1 MIKFFNGDLLKSGCD
16 IICHQV
22 NEYGV
27 MGAGIAKQIKE
38 KYPKA
43 FADYTNAIREAAR
56 KCKNLPFIALS
67 KQPDGVIVANM
78 FTQRNGE
85 TNLEILRNAVVFLG
99 MQIFDLFVTKL
110 KFNDMTVA
118 FFDRPFRV
126 GIPYKYGCGI
136 AKGDWGEVRKIWAD
150 VFGEM
155 EYIDL
160 EVWKYNQK
168 IK

>member
-27 MGAGIAKQIKE
+27 MEAGIAKQIKE

-43 FADYTNAIREAAR
+43 FADYTKAIKDA
-56 KCKNLPFIALS
+56 KSKGKNLPLLALS
-67 KQPDGVIVANM
+67 KQPNGIVVANM
-78 FTQRNGE
+78 FTRSNGK
-85 TNLEILRNAVVFLG
+85 TDLELLRHATVLLA
-99 MQIFDLFVTKL
+99 MQILDLFITKL
-110 KFNDMTVA
+110 KFNEITGV

-136 AKGDWGEVRKIWAD
+136 AKGDWESVLKIWEE
-150 VFGEM
+150 VFGEL

-160 EVWKYNQK
+160 EVWKYSPK

>member
-1 MIKFFNGDLLKSGCD
+1 MIKFFNGDLLKSECD

-43 FADYTNAIREAAR
+43 FADYTKAITGE
-56 KCKNLPFIALS
+56 NLPLIALS
-67 KQPDGVIVANM
+67 KQPDGIVVANM
-78 FTQRNGE
+78 FTQRNGK
-85 TNLEILRNAVVFLG
+85 TDLELLHNAAVLLS
-99 MQIFDLFVTKL
+99 MQIIDLFITKV
-110 KFNDMTVA
+110 KINEITGI

-136 AKGDWGEVRKIWAD
+136 AKGDWENVLKIWED
-150 VFGEM
+150 VFREL

>member
-27 MGAGIAKQIKE
+27 MGAGIAKQIKD

-43 FADYTNAIREAAR
+43 FADYTKAI
-56 KCKNLPFIALS
+56 KGKTIKGKNPPLFALS
-67 KQPDGVIVANM
+67 KQPDGVVVANM

-85 TNLEILRNAVVFLG
+85 TDLELLRNAVVFLG
-99 MQIFDLFVTKL
+99 MQIIDLFVTKL
-110 KFNDMTVA
+110 KFNEMTGV

-136 AKGDWGEVRKIWAD
+136 AKGDWESVLKIWED
-150 VFGEM
+150 VFGQL

-160 EVWKYNQK
+160 EVWKYNPK

>member
-1 MIKFFNGDLLKSGCD
+1 MVKFLEGDLLESGCD

-43 FADYTNAIREAAR
+43 FEDYQKAITG
-56 KCKNLPFIALS
+56 KGFPLFALS

-78 FTQRNGE
+78 FTQRDGE
-85 TNLEILRNAVVFLG
+85 TNLELLRSAVFLLG
-99 MQIFDLFVTKL
+99 AQIVDLSITKIR
-110 KFNDMTVA
+110 FNDMNGA

-136 AKGDWGEVRKIWAD
+136 AKGDWDKVWKIWAG

-155 EYIDL
+155 ENIDL
-160 EVWKYNQK
+160 EVWKYNTK

>member
-1 MIKFFNGDLLKSGCD
+1 
-16 IICHQV
+16 
-22 NEYGV
+22 
-27 MGAGIAKQIKE
+27 MG
-38 KYPKA
+38 
-43 FADYTNAIREAAR
+43 RE
-56 KCKNLPFIALS
+56 NLPLIALS
-67 KQPDGVIVANM
+67 KQTDSVVANM

-99 MQIFDLFVTKL
+99 MQIIDLFITKL
-110 KFNDMTVA
+110 KFNEMTGI

-136 AKGDWGEVRKIWAD
+136 AKGDWESILKVWKV

-155 EYIDL
+155 ENIDL

>member
-43 FADYTNAIREAAR
+43 FDDYTNAIKEAAS
-56 KCKNLPFIALS
+56 KCKDLPFIALS

-78 FTQRNGE
+78 FTQRNGK
-85 TNLEILRNAVVFLG
+85 TDIEILRNAVFLLA
-99 MQIFDLFVTKL
+99 MQIYDLFIIKL
-110 KFNDMTVA
+110 KFNEMTGI

-136 AKGDWGEVRKIWAD
+136 AKGDWESVLKIWED
-150 VFGEM
+150 VFGGL

-160 EVWKYNQK
+160 EVWKYSPK

>member
-27 MGAGIAKQIKE
+27 MDAGIAKQIKE

-43 FADYTNAIREAAR
+43 FDEYTKAIKEA
-56 KCKNLPFIALS
+56 KSKGKNLPMFALS
-67 KQPDGVIVANM
+67 KQPDGIVVANM
-78 FTQRNGE
+78 FTQRNGK
-85 TNLEILRNAVVFLG
+85 TDIEILRNAAVFLSI
-99 MQIFDLFVTKL
+99 QIFDLFMTKV
-110 KFNDMTVA
+110 KIKETTGA

-136 AKGDWGEVRKIWAD
+136 AKEDWESVLKIWED
-150 VFGEM
+150 VFGGL

-160 EVWKYNQK
+160 EVWKYNTK

>member
-43 FADYTNAIREAAR
+43 FAEYTKSIKEV
-56 KCKNLPFIALS
+56 KSKGKNLPLFVLS
-67 KQPDGVIVANM
+67 KQPDSIVVANM
-78 FTQRNGE
+78 FTQRKGE
-85 TNLEILRNAVVFLG
+85 TNLEILRNAVFLLA
-99 MQIFDLFVTKL
+99 MQIYDLFITKL
-110 KFNDMTVA
+110 KFNDMTGV

-136 AKGDWGEVRKIWAD
+136 AKGDWESILKIWED
-150 VFGEM
+150 VFGEL
-155 EYIDL
+155 EYIDF
-160 EVWKYNQK
+160 EVWKYNPK

>member
-22 NEYGV
+22 NEWGV

-43 FADYTNAIREAAR
+43 FADYTKAIREA
-56 KCKNLPFIALS
+56 KSKGKNLPLLALS
-67 KQPDGVIVANM
+67 KQPDGIVVANM

-85 TNLEILRNAVVFLG
+85 TDLELLRNAVVFLG
-99 MQIFDLFVTKL
+99 MPILDLFVTKL
-110 KFNDMTVA
+110 KFKETTGVVV
-118 FFDRPFRV
+118 DRPFRV

-136 AKGDWGEVRKIWAD
+136 AKGDWESVLKIWVE
-150 VFGEM
+150 VFGIL
-155 EYIDL
+155 EYRDL
-160 EVWKYNQK
+160 EVWKY
-168 IK
+168 

>member
-27 MGAGIAKQIKE
+27 MGAGIAKQIKD

-43 FADYTNAIREAAR
+43 FDDYVKAIKE
-56 KCKNLPFIALS
+56 KTSKGENLPLIALS
-67 KQPDGVIVANM
+67 KQPDGIIVANM
-78 FTQRNGE
+78 FTQRKGK

-99 MQIFDLFVTKL
+99 MQIIDLFVTKL
-110 KFNDMTVA
+110 KFNEMTGV

-126 GIPYKYGCGI
+126 GIPYRYGCGI
-136 AKGDWGEVRKIWAD
+136 AKGDWESVLKVWKY
-150 VFGEM
+150 VFGEL

-160 EVWKYNQK
+160 EVWKYNPK

>member
-1 MIKFFNGDLLKSGCD
+1 MVKFFDGDLLKSGCD

-43 FADYTNAIREAAR
+43 FDDYTNAIRDAAS
-56 KCKNLPFIALS
+56 KCKDIPLFALS
-67 KQPDGVIVANM
+67 KQPDGVIVANI

-85 TNLEILRNAVVFLG
+85 TDLELLRNATVLLG
-99 MQIFDLFVTKL
+99 MQILDLFVTKL
-110 KFNDMTVA
+110 KFNDMTGA

-136 AKGDWGEVRKIWAD
+136 AKGDWESVLKIWED
-150 VFGEM
+150 VFGELGSI
-155 EYIDL
+155 EL
-160 EVWKYNQK
+160 EVWKYNPK

>member
-1 MIKFFNGDLLKSGCD
+1 MIKFFDGDLLKSGCD

-22 NEYGV
+22 NEWGV

-43 FADYTNAIREAAR
+43 FADYTNAIKEA
-56 KCKNLPFIALS
+56 KSKGKNLPLLALS

-78 FTQRNGE
+78 FTQRNGK
-85 TNLEILRNAVVFLG
+85 TDLELLRNAAIFLL
-99 MQIFDLFVTKL
+99 MQIFDLFMTKL
-110 KFNDMTVA
+110 KFKETTGV

-126 GIPYKYGCGI
+126 GIPYKYGCCI
-136 AKGDWGEVRKIWAD
+136 AKGDWESILKIWED
-150 VFGEM
+150 VFREL

-160 EVWKYNQK
+160 EVWKYNPK

>member
-43 FADYTNAIREAAR
+43 FADYKKAITGE
-56 KCKNLPFIALS
+56 NLPLIALS
-67 KQPDGVIVANM
+67 KQPDGIVVANM

-99 MQIFDLFVTKL
+99 MQIIDLFVTKL
-110 KFNDMTVA
+110 KFNEMTGV

-136 AKGDWGEVRKIWAD
+136 AKGDWENVLKIWED
-150 VFGEM
+150 VFREL

>member
-1 MIKFFNGDLLKSGCD
+1 MIKFCDGDLLKSGCD

-27 MGAGIAKQIKE
+27 MWEGIAKQIKE

-43 FADYTNAIREAAR
+43 FADYVNTVKGKTI
-56 KCKNLPFIALS
+56 KGKNPPLFALS

-78 FTQRNGE
+78 FTQSNGK
-85 TNLEILRNAVVFLG
+85 TDIEILKKAVTLLALQV
-99 MQIFDLFVTKL
+99 FDLLTTKV
-110 KFNDMTVA
+110 KANDMTGA
-118 FFDRPFRV
+118 FFGRPFRV

-136 AKGDWGEVRKIWAD
+136 AKGDWESVLKVWKDI
-150 VFGEM
+150 FGGL

>member
-1 MIKFFNGDLLKSGCD
+1 MIKFFDGDLLKSGCD

-27 MGAGIAKQIKE
+27 MGAGIAKQIKD

-43 FADYTNAIREAAR
+43 FDDYTNAIKEAAS

-67 KQPDGVIVANM
+67 KQPDGIVVANM
-78 FTQRNGE
+78 FTQRNGK
-85 TNLEILRNAVVFLG
+85 TDLELLRNAVFLLS
-99 MQIFDLFVTKL
+99 MQIYDLFITKL
-110 KFNDMTVA
+110 KFNDMTGA

-136 AKGDWGEVRKIWAD
+136 AKGDCGEVRKIWAD
-150 VFGEM
+150 AFGEM
-155 EYIDL
+155 ANIDL
-160 EVWKYNQK
+160 EMWKYNPK

>member
-1 MIKFFNGDLLKSGCD
+1 MIKFCNGDLLKSGCD

-43 FADYTNAIREAAR
+43 FEDYVKAIKE
-56 KCKNLPFIALS
+56 KTSKGENLPLIALS
-67 KQPDGVIVANM
+67 KQTDGVVVANM
-78 FTQRNGE
+78 FTRRNGE
-85 TNLEILRNAVVFLG
+85 TDLELLRNAAVLLS
-99 MQIFDLFVTKL
+99 MQIIDLFITKL
-110 KFNDMTVA
+110 KFNEMTGV

-126 GIPYKYGCGI
+126 GIPYLYGCGI
-136 AKGDWGEVRKIWAD
+136 AKGDWDEVWKIWAG

-155 EYIDL
+155 ENIDL
-160 EVWKYNQK
+160 EVWKYNPK

>member
-1 MIKFFNGDLLKSGCD
+1 MIKFFNGYLLKSGCD

-43 FADYTNAIREAAR
+43 FDDYTKAIKEA
-56 KCKNLPFIALS
+56 KGKGKNLPMFVLS
-67 KQPDGVIVANM
+67 KQPDSVVVANM

-99 MQIFDLFVTKL
+99 MQIIDLFITKL
-110 KFNDMTVA
+110 KFNEMTGI

-136 AKGDWGEVRKIWAD
+136 AKGDWESILKVWKV

-155 EYIDL
+155 ENIDL
-160 EVWKYNQK
+160 
-168 IK
+168 

>member
-1 MIKFFNGDLLKSGCD
+1 MIKCVNGDLLKSGCD

-43 FADYTNAIREAAR
+43 LADYTKAIKEAAS
-56 KCKNLPFIALS
+56 KCKNLPLIALS
-67 KQPDGVIVANM
+67 KQPDGIVVANM

-85 TNLEILRNAVVFLG
+85 TDLELLRNAVIFLG
-99 MQIFDLFVTKL
+99 MQIIDLFVTKL
-110 KFNDMTVA
+110 KFNDMTGV
-118 FFDRPFRV
+118 FFDRSFRV

-136 AKGDWGEVRKIWAD
+136 AKGDWESVLKIWEE

>member
-1 MIKFFNGDLLKSGCD
+1 MIKFCDGDLLKSGCD

-22 NEYGV
+22 NEYGA
-27 MGAGIAKQIKE
+27 MEAGIAKQIKE

-43 FADYTNAIREAAR
+43 FEDYVNAIKE
-56 KCKNLPFIALS
+56 KTSKGESLPLIALS
-67 KQPDGVIVANM
+67 KQPDGVVVANM
-78 FTQRNGE
+78 FTQRRGE
-85 TNLEILRNAVVFLG
+85 TDLEILRNAVVFIG
-99 MQIFDLFVTKL
+99 MQIIDLFITKL
-110 KFNDMTVA
+110 KFNDKNGV

-136 AKGDWGEVRKIWAD
+136 KKGDWESVLKVWKD
-150 VFGEM
+150 VFREL

-160 EVWKYNQK
+160 EVWKYNPK

>member
-43 FADYTNAIREAAR
+43 FDDYTKAIKEA
-56 KCKNLPFIALS
+56 KGKGKNLPMFVLS
-67 KQPDGVIVANM
+67 KQPDSVVVANM

-99 MQIFDLFVTKL
+99 MQIIDLFITKL
-110 KFNDMTVA
+110 KFNEMTGI

-136 AKGDWGEVRKIWAD
+136 AKGDWESILKVWKV

-155 EYIDL
+155 ENIDL

>member
-1 MIKFFNGDLLKSGCD
+1 MIKFFEGDLLKRGCD

-43 FADYTNAIREAAR
+43 FEDYVKAIKE
-56 KCKNLPFIALS
+56 KTSKGENLPLIALS

-85 TNLEILRNAVVFLG
+85 TDLELLRNAAVFLSI
-99 MQIFDLFVTKL
+99 QIFDLFMTKV
-110 KFNDMTVA
+110 KIKETTGV

-136 AKGDWGEVRKIWAD
+136 AKGDWENVLKVWKD
-150 VFGEM
+150 VFGEL

-160 EVWKYNQK
+160 EVWKYNPK

>member
-1 MIKFFNGDLLKSGCD
+1 MIKFCDGDLLKSGCD

-22 NEYGV
+22 NEWGV
-27 MGAGIAKQIKE
+27 MGAGIAKQIKD

-43 FADYTNAIREAAR
+43 FEDYTKAITGE
-56 KCKNLPFIALS
+56 NLPLIALS

-78 FTQRNGE
+78 FTQRDGE
-85 TNLEILRNAVVFLG
+85 TDIEILRKAVFLLA
-99 MQIFDLFVTKL
+99 MQIYDLFTTKL
-110 KFNDMTVA
+110 KFNDMTGV
-118 FFDRPFRV
+118 FFDRPLRV

-136 AKGDWGEVRKIWAD
+136 AKGDWDEVWKIWAG

-155 EYIDL
+155 ENIDL

>member
-1 MIKFFNGDLLKSGCD
+1 MIKFYNGDLLKSGCD

-27 MGAGIAKQIKE
+27 MGAGIAKQIKD

-43 FADYTNAIREAAR
+43 FEDYQKAITG
-56 KCKNLPFIALS
+56 KNPPLFTLS
-67 KQPDGVIVANM
+67 KQTDGVVVANM

-85 TNLEILRNAVVFLG
+85 TDLELLRNAVILLG
-99 MQIFDLFVTKL
+99 MQIIDLFVTKL
-110 KFNDMTVA
+110 KFNEMTGV

-126 GIPYKYGCGI
+126 GIPHKYGCGI
-136 AKGDWGEVRKIWAD
+136 AKGDWDEVWKIWAG

-155 EYIDL
+155 ENIDL
-160 EVWKYNQK
+160 EVWKYNPK

>member
-1 MIKFFNGDLLKSGCD
+1 MIKFFDGDLLKSGCD

-27 MGAGIAKQIKE
+27 MGAGIAKQIKD

-43 FADYTNAIREAAR
+43 FEDYIKAIKE
-56 KCKNLPFIALS
+56 KTSKGENLPLIALS
-67 KQPDGVIVANM
+67 KQPDGVVIANM
-78 FTQRNGE
+78 FTQRDGK
-85 TNLEILRNAVVFLG
+85 TDLELLHNAVVFLG
-99 MQIFDLFVTKL
+99 MQIIDLFVTKL
-110 KFNDMTVA
+110 KFNETTGA

-126 GIPYKYGCGI
+126 GIPFKYGCGI
-136 AKGDWGEVRKIWAD
+136 AKGDWESVLKIWKD
-150 VFGEM
+150 VFGKL

-160 EVWKYNQK
+160 EVWKYNPK

>member
-1 MIKFFNGDLLKSGCD
+1 MVKFFNGDLLKSGCD

-27 MGAGIAKQIKE
+27 MGAGIAKKIKE

-43 FADYTNAIREAAR
+43 FEDYVKAIKEAAS
-56 KCKNLPFIALS
+56 KCKDLPLFALS

-78 FTQRNGE
+78 FTQRNGK
-85 TNLEILRNAVVFLG
+85 TDIEILRNAAVFLL
-99 MQIFDLFVTKL
+99 MQIFDLFMTKL
-110 KFNDMTVA
+110 KFNDMTGA
-118 FFDRPFRV
+118 FFVRPFRV
-126 GIPYKYGCGI
+126 GIPYLYGCGI
-136 AKGDWGEVRKIWAD
+136 AKGDWGEVRKIWED
-150 VFGEM
+150 VFGGL

-160 EVWKYNQK
+160 EVWKYNTK

>member
-27 MGAGIAKQIKE
+27 MGAGIAKQIKD

-43 FADYTNAIREAAR
+43 FSDYTKAIKEA
-56 KCKNLPFIALS
+56 KSKGKNLPMFALS
-67 KQPDGVIVANM
+67 KQPEGVIVANM
-78 FTQRNGE
+78 FTQRSGK
-85 TNLEILRNAVVFLG
+85 TDLELLNNAAVFLLI
-99 MQIFDLFVTKL
+99 QIFDLFITKL
-110 KFNDMTVA
+110 KFNEMTGV

-136 AKGDWGEVRKIWAD
+136 AKGDWNEVWKVWEG
-150 VFGEM
+150 VFGEL

-160 EVWKYNQK
+160 EVWKYRQK

>member
-43 FADYTNAIREAAR
+43 FADYTKAIKE
-56 KCKNLPFIALS
+56 KTSKGENLPLIALS
-67 KQPDGVIVANM
+67 KQPDGVVIANM
-78 FTQRNGE
+78 FTQRDGK
-85 TNLEILRNAVVFLG
+85 TDIEILRKAVTLLVL
-99 MQIFDLFVTKL
+99 QVFDLFTTKV
-110 KFNDMTVA
+110 KINEMTGA
-118 FFDRPFRV
+118 FFERPFRV

-136 AKGDWGEVRKIWAD
+136 AKGDWESVLKIWKD
-150 VFGEM
+150 VFGEL

-160 EVWKYNQK
+160 EVWKYNPK

>member
-1 MIKFFNGDLLKSGCD
+1 MIKFFDGDLLKSGCD

-43 FADYTNAIREAAR
+43 FDDYVKAIKE
-56 KCKNLPFIALS
+56 KTSKGENLPLIALS
-67 KQPDGVIVANM
+67 KQPDGIVVANM

-85 TNLEILRNAVVFLG
+85 TDLELLRNAVVFLG
-99 MQIFDLFVTKL
+99 MQIIDLFITKL
-110 KFNDMTVA
+110 KFNEMNGA
-118 FFDRPFRV
+118 FFDRHFRV

-136 AKGDWGEVRKIWAD
+136 AKGDWENVLKIWED
-150 VFGEM
+150 VFGEL

-160 EVWKYNQK
+160 EVWKYNPK

>member
-1 MIKFFNGDLLKSGCD
+1 MIKFFNGDLLKSECD

-43 FADYTNAIREAAR
+43 FADYTKAITGE
-56 KCKNLPFIALS
+56 NLPLIALS
-67 KQPDGVIVANM
+67 KQPDGIVVANM
-78 FTQRNGE
+78 FTQRNGK
-85 TNLEILRNAVVFLG
+85 TDLELLHNAAVLLS
-99 MQIFDLFVTKL
+99 MQIIDLFITKV
-110 KFNDMTVA
+110 KINEITGI

-136 AKGDWGEVRKIWAD
+136 AKGDWENVLKIWED
-150 VFGEM
+150 VFREL

-160 EVWKYNQK
+160 EVWKYRPK

>member
-43 FADYTNAIREAAR
+43 FDDYTKAIKEA
-56 KCKNLPFIALS
+56 KGKGKNLPMFVLS
-67 KQPDGVIVANM
+67 KQPDSVVVANM

-99 MQIFDLFVTKL
+99 MQIIDLFVTKL
-110 KFNDMTVA
+110 KFNEMTGI

-136 AKGDWGEVRKIWAD
+136 AKGDWESILKVWKV

-155 EYIDL
+155 ENIDL

>member
-1 MIKFFNGDLLKSGCD
+1 MIKFFEGDLLKSGCD

-43 FADYTNAIREAAR
+43 FADYINAIKE
-56 KCKNLPFIALS
+56 KTSKGENLPLIALS
-67 KQPDGVIVANM
+67 KQPDGIIVANM
-78 FTQRNGE
+78 FTQRDGK
-85 TNLEILRNAVVFLG
+85 TDIEILCKAVSLLIL
-99 MQIFDLFVTKL
+99 QIFDLFITKV
-110 KFNDMTVA
+110 KINEMTGA
-118 FFDRPFRV
+118 FFERPFRV

-136 AKGDWGEVRKIWAD
+136 AKGDWENVLKIWAD
-150 VFGEM
+150 AFGEL
-155 EYIDL
+155 EHIDL
-160 EVWKYNQK
+160 EVWKYNPK

>member
-43 FADYTNAIREAAR
+43 FDDYTKAIKEA
-56 KCKNLPFIALS
+56 KGKGKNLPMFVLS
-67 KQPDGVIVANM
+67 KQPDSVVVANM

-99 MQIFDLFVTKL
+99 MQIIDLFITKL
-110 KFNDMTVA
+110 KLNEMTGIFV
-118 FFDRPFRV
+118 DRPFRV

-136 AKGDWGEVRKIWAD
+136 AKGDWESILKVWKV

-155 EYIDL
+155 ENIDL

>member
-43 FADYTNAIREAAR
+43 FADYTNAIKEAAI
-56 KCKNLPFIALS
+56 KCKNLPLIALS
-67 KQPDGVIVANM
+67 KQHNGVVVANM
-78 FTQRNGE
+78 FTQRKGE

-99 MQIFDLFVTKL
+99 MQILDLFITKL
-110 KFNDMTVA
+110 KFNEMNGA

-136 AKGDWGEVRKIWAD
+136 AKGDWESVLKIWED

-155 EYIDL
+155 ENIDL
-160 EVWKYNQK
+160 EVWKYNPK

>member
-1 MIKFFNGDLLKSGCD
+1 MIRFFDGDLLKSGCD

-22 NEYGV
+22 NEWGV

-43 FADYTNAIREAAR
+43 FADYIKTIKEA
-56 KCKNLPFIALS
+56 KSKGKNLPLLALS

-85 TNLEILRNAVVFLG
+85 TDLKILHEATLFLG
-99 MQIFDLFVTKL
+99 MQIIDLFVTKL
-110 KFNDMTVA
+110 KFNETTGV

-136 AKGDWGEVRKIWAD
+136 AKGDWESVLKIWED
-150 VFGEM
+150 VFGEL
-155 EYIDL
+155 ENIDL
-160 EVWKYNQK
+160 VVWKYRPK

>member
-22 NEYGV
+22 NEYGF
-27 MGAGIAKQIKE
+27 MDAGIAKQIKE

-43 FADYTNAIREAAR
+43 FADYKKAITGE
-56 KCKNLPFIALS
+56 NLQLIALS
-67 KQPDGVIVANM
+67 KQPDGIVVANM

-99 MQIFDLFVTKL
+99 MQIIDLFVTKL
-110 KFNDMTVA
+110 KFNEMTGI

-136 AKGDWGEVRKIWAD
+136 AKGDWESILKVWKV

-155 EYIDL
+155 ENIDL

>member
-22 NEYGV
+22 NELGV

-43 FADYTNAIREAAR
+43 FADYTNAIKEA
-56 KCKNLPFIALS
+56 KSKGKNLPLLALS
-67 KQPDGVIVANM
+67 KQPDGIVVANM

-85 TNLEILRNAVVFLG
+85 TDLELLRNAVVFLG
-99 MQIFDLFVTKL
+99 MQIIDLFVTKL
-110 KFNDMTVA
+110 KFNEMTGV

-126 GIPYKYGCGI
+126 GIPFKYGCGI
-136 AKGDWGEVRKIWAD
+136 EKWDLESVLKIWED

-155 EYIDL
+155 ENIDL
-160 EVWKYNQK
+160 EVWEYNPK

>member
-1 MIKFFNGDLLKSGCD
+1 MIKFFEGDLLKSGCD

-27 MGAGIAKQIKE
+27 MGAGIAKQIKD

-43 FADYTNAIREAAR
+43 FDDYVNAIKE
-56 KCKNLPFIALS
+56 KTSKGENLPLIALS
-67 KQPDGVIVANM
+67 KQPDGVVVANM
-78 FTQRNGE
+78 FTQRDGK
-85 TNLEILRNAVVFLG
+85 TDIEILRKAVTLLALQV
-99 MQIFDLFVTKL
+99 FDLFITKG
-110 KFNDMTVA
+110 KMDSNTGA

-136 AKGDWGEVRKIWAD
+136 AKGDWESVLKTLED
-150 VFGEM
+150 VFGEL

-160 EVWKYNQK
+160 EVWKYNPK

>member
-1 MIKFFNGDLLKSGCD
+1 MIKFFNGDLLKSECD

-43 FADYTNAIREAAR
+43 FADYTKAITGE
-56 KCKNLPFIALS
+56 NLPLIALS
-67 KQPDGVIVANM
+67 KQPDGIVVANM
-78 FTQRNGE
+78 FTQRNGK
-85 TNLEILRNAVVFLG
+85 TDLELLHNAVVLLS
-99 MQIFDLFVTKL
+99 MQIIDLFITKL
-110 KFNDMTVA
+110 KFNEMTGV

-136 AKGDWGEVRKIWAD
+136 AKGDWDEVWKIWAG

-155 EYIDL
+155 ENIDL
-160 EVWKYNQK
+160 EVWKYNPK